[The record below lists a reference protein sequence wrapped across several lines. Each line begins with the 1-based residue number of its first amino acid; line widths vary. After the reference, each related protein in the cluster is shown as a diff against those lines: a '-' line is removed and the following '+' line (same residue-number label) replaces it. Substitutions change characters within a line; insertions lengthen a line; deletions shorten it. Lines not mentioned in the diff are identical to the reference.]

1 MPGASGRVADMDE
14 QAAGGVVRASR
25 FEVVDG
31 EGRVRAVLGMLDTVP
46 GRDPDVGLVLLDQ
59 QGRRRLWVAIEP
71 TGPVVVVD
79 QDGNIAVEL
88 GVHDVIDEAG
98 HVGAYLVVADRD
110 GRAVAGWR
118 VEDDGTVTDLGLGAG
133 GEPS

>member
-1 MPGASGRVADMDE
+1 M
-14 QAAGGVVRASR
+14 RASR

-31 EGRVRAVLGMLDTVP
+31 EGRVRAVLGLLDTVP
-46 GRDPDVGLVLLDQ
+46 GGDPDVGLVLLDQ

-79 QDGNIAVEL
+79 QDGNIAFEL
-88 GVHDVIDEAG
+88 GVHDPDDEGG

-110 GRAVAGWR
+110 GRPAAGWR
-118 VEDDGTVTDLGLGAG
+118 VDDDGTVTDLGLGTG
-133 GEPS
+133 GGP